1 MATGFATPRP
11 PKFVPAIN
19 MPQIV
24 AIAAIPGKMVP
35 SMGGDAPSE
44 VCFTLVDGRPWY
56 VPQVIADHI
65 YAQGIQAR
73 QQIEVTGLGR
83 KKTEVAITPVQARIP
98 TSIQP
103 RSAEHDYTPE
113 LTRSIAQANA
123 ARAVPPVVVTANEI
137 HVRQELEKSEV
148 TLNQKFLAAYMV
160 AIDTLLETKTY
171 AQRKGLALEIHCE
184 DVRALA
190 ATLII
195 DQQKNGGAR

>member
-11 PKFVPAIN
+11 PKFVPIIN
-19 MPQIV
+19 TPQIV

-73 QQIEVTGLGR
+73 QQIEVTALGR
-83 KKTEVAITPVQARIP
+83 KKTEVAITPIQARMP
-98 TSIQP
+98 T
-103 RSAEHDYTPE
+103 RSAERDYTPE
-113 LTRSIAQANA
+113 LTQSISNA
-123 ARAVPPVVVTANEI
+123 LARPVAVAPPAAP
-137 HVRQELEKSEV
+137 LPEV
-148 TLNQKFLAAYMV
+148 TINQKFLAAYMV
-160 AIDTLLETKTY
+160 AVDTLLETKVY

-195 DQQKNGGAR
+195 DQQKGGR